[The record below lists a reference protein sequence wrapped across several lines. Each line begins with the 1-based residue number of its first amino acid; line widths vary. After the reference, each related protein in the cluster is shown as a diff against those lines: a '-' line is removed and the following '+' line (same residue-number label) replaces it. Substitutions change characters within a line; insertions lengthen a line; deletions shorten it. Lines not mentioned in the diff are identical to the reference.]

1 MMISVRTVAVGCAV
15 AAAAVLAG
23 CSSSSSSSTTTS
35 APAAST
41 TTVAPATTTT
51 TMTSGPPCT
60 VEALQAALPADETV
74 VTTDLGYKCS
84 GSYAGAEINKTAA
97 TGGPP
102 GGITTDTLFQAE
114 GSKWVDIGR
123 SPENCAKVPAEIHVY
138 CTVS

>member
-1 MMISVRTVAVGCAV
+1 MISVRAVAVGCAV

-41 TTVAPATTTT
+41 TTTVAPASTT
-51 TMTSGPPCT
+51 TMASGPPCT

-74 VTTDLGYKCS
+74 VTTDLGYKCA

-102 GGITTDTLFQAE
+102 GGITTDTLFPAE
-114 GSKWVDIGR
+114 GSTWVDIGR

>member
-1 MMISVRTVAVGCAV
+1 MISAKTVAVSCAV
-15 AAAAVLAG
+15 AAAAMLAG
-23 CSSSSSSSTTTS
+23 CSSSSSSSTTTT

-41 TTVAPATTTT
+41 TTTAVPATTTT
-51 TMTSGPPCT
+51 VASGPPCT

-84 GSYAGAEINKTAA
+84 GSYAGSEINKTAA